1 MEVSAPPVPLSLA
14 EWPAAY
20 AVVVVHPFETRDV
33 IYREHPFFQLQ
44 LDEIYDVLDY
54 AGHPSK
60 CEGLPLHVDDM
71 SDSLLL
77 VRSEYGEI
85 GWALASFVVPIG

>member
-44 LDEIYDVLDY
+44 LDEIYDVLDD
-54 AGHPSK
+54 AGHPST
-60 CEGLPLHVDDM
+60 CEGLPLHVDDVT
-71 SDSLLL
+71 DRLLL
-77 VRSEYGEI
+77 VRNDYGEI
-85 GWALASFVVPIG
+85 GWALASYLVPVS